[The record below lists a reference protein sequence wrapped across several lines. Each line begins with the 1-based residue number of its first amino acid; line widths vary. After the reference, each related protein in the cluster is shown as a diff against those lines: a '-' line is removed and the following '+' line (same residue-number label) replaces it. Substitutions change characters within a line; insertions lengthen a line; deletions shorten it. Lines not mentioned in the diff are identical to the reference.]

1 MTYAMSSLVLT
12 PQIGVG
18 QSSLFPWPMTPSAEP
33 AVSQGIAIG
42 SIVAEHQCSF
52 PMTFDHLLVAASES
66 RRTDGMMGLLD
77 LTTRLQQSCLEGMSI
92 VVPGNVEATKGVSAL
107 EMARFSSLWRD
118 ARNRQRKRSRVASG
132 VSLVVSASPLSSR
145 I

>member
-1 MTYAMSSLVLT
+1 MTYAMSSLVST

-42 SIVAEHQCSF
+42 SIVAEHQCPF
-52 PMTFDHLLVAASES
+52 PTTFDHLLVAASES

-92 VVPGNVEATKGVSAL
+92 VVPGKKGG
-107 EMARFSSLWRD
+107 
-118 ARNRQRKRSRVASG
+118 N
-132 VSLVVSASPLSSR
+132 
-145 I
+145 

>member
-1 MTYAMSSLVLT
+1 
-12 PQIGVG
+12 
-18 QSSLFPWPMTPSAEP
+18 
-33 AVSQGIAIG
+33 
-42 SIVAEHQCSF
+42 
-52 PMTFDHLLVAASES
+52 MTFDHLLVAASES

-77 LTTRLQQSCLEGMSI
+77 LTTRLQQSCLKGMSI
-92 VVPGNVEATKGVSAL
+92 VVPGKVEATKEVSAL

-132 VSLVVSASPLSSR
+132 VSLVVSASPLSSK